1 MIDTEVVGDLGGIGK
16 AVESLELDLVSFI
29 GGRYTRRSA
38 LRRLDRRLSDSR
50 IQTFALLTRAIG
62 TCATAGRRIIVRPA
76 ATLLKKGIP

>member
-1 MIDTEVVGDLGGIGK
+1 MIDTDVVGDLGGMGK

-38 LRRLDRRLSDSR
+38 LQRLDHRLSGSR
-50 IQTFALLTRAIG
+50 IQTFALRTRAIG
-62 TCATAGRRIIVRPA
+62 TCATAGGRIIDRPA